1 MGFTQISG
9 GTKLQRVL
17 NAVAAGTSVQTSSA
31 VDLAGFEGVRFI
43 VSLGVGSASS
53 VGQVKASQ
61 CATSGG
67 SYADILGSLGTAFT
81 ATTDDNKVWVLD
93 IYRPTKRFVKCIV
106 NRATGNT
113 VIDGVV
119 AELYGPRTQATTDD
133 SATVLGHK
141 QLVSPAEGT
150 A

>member
-1 MGFTQISG
+1 MTQEVYS
-9 GTKLQRVL
+9 TKIIRVL
-17 NAVAAGTSVQTSSA
+17 NAVAAGTSVQTGAA

-43 VSLGVGSASS
+43 IALGVGSASS
-53 VGQVKASQ
+53 VGQIKASQ

-81 ATTDDNKVWVLD
+81 ATTDDNKLWILD

-113 VIDGVV
+113 VIDGVI
-119 AELYGPRTQATTDD
+119 AELYGPRIKPTIDDAT
-133 SATVLGHK
+133 TVLGRK
-141 QLVSPAEGT
+141 ILVSPAEGT

>member
-1 MGFTQISG
+1 MSQISNT
-9 GTKLQRVL
+9 TKIVRVM

-31 VDLAGFEGVRFI
+31 VDMAGFEGVRFI

-61 CATSGG
+61 STTSGG
-67 SYADILGSLGTAFT
+67 SYSDIAGSLGTAFT
-81 ATTDDNKVWVLD
+81 PTTDDNKVWVLD

-106 NRATGNT
+106 NRAAGNT
-113 VIDGVV
+113 VIDTVT
-119 AELYGPRTQATTDD
+119 AELYEPRNFPTVDDAT
-133 SATVLGHK
+133 TVLGHK
-141 QLVSPAEGT
+141 QLVAPIEGT